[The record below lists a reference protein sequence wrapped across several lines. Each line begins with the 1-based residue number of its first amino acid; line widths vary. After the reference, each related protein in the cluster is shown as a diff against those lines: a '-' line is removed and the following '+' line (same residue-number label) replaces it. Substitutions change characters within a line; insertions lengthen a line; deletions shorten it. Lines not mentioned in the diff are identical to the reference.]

1 MVYSHRYPSSLWNN
15 DDITWCNHDRLF
27 MDSISERKSS
37 MRSHSTT
44 IFLWFS
50 HGFPMVFLWGY
61 IMPPRKTR
69 PRLHDLPRPRRCKM
83 RRPRA
88 VAVASK
94 PFWPMAWRV
103 KEGRAKTWGKTWGK
117 RAENGGTLKSL
128 GTWGVFWETWRM
140 SSEKRWKMV
149 IRARNRIFWRNFQ
162 LLYHSEVDLEVGQQ
176 GELGEILLFC
186 LLF

>member
-1 MVYSHRYPSSLWNN
+1 MVYSHRYPSSLWKN

-128 GTWGVFWETWRM
+128 GTWGVFFG
-140 SSEKRWKMV
+140 K
-149 IRARNRIFWRNFQ
+149 
-162 LLYHSEVDLEVGQQ
+162 
-176 GELGEILLFC
+176 LGECPVKSVGKWWFEQGTGFFEGISSCFIIAKLT
-186 LLF
+186 